1 MPFSVLREH
10 NGTILLKMQAFYDER
25 GFFMETYKKSDF
37 QKVGIN
43 LDFVQDNHS
52 FSKKGVIR
60 ALHYQLPPFAQG
72 KLVQVISGEI
82 IDIAVDLRKNS
93 PTFLQHTLVK
103 LSETNQH
110 LFYIPP
116 GFGHGFMALSDNVHL
131 LYKCTAEYS
140 KECERGIIWND
151 PTLNLPWEKNIIPI
165 VSDKDKMLP
174 TLQNAEIFE

>member
-10 NGTILLKMQAFYDER
+10 NGTILLKMQAFHDER

-37 QKVGIN
+37 QKIGIN
-43 LDFVQDNHS
+43 VDFVQDNHS

-82 IDIAVDLRKNS
+82 IDVAVDLRKSS
-93 PTFLQHTLVK
+93 PTFMQHTLVK

-131 LYKCTAEYS
+131 LYKCTAEYN

-151 PTLNLPWEKNIIPI
+151 PQLNLPWEKNIIPI
-165 VSDKDKMLP
+165 ISDKDKMLP
-174 TLQNAEIFE
+174 ILQNAEIFE